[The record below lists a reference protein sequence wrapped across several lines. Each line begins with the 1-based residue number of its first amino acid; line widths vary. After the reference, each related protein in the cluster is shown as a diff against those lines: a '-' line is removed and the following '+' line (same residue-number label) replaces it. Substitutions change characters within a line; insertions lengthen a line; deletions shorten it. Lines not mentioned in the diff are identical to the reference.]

1 MEELYNFLIKA
12 KKQTYANESIEKKDA
27 SRVGSNDYE
36 YSDGKMTYH
45 DTYFGG
51 TNFMGEEVVYL
62 EDNTPIWGMNYYGV
76 TLDDSLSEEA
86 VDNALRPALIKVGED
101 DILPVRGPK
110 EFENNGYKYTF
121 EVTGDLNYFTGTETI
136 SKDGIKV
143 YQLKC
148 HGGLII

>member
-1 MEELYNFLIKA
+1 MIHILVE
-12 KKQTYANESIEKKDA
+12 
-27 SRVGSNDYE
+27 
-36 YSDGKMTYH
+36 
-45 DTYFGG
+45 
-51 TNFMGEEVVYL
+51 L

>member
-51 TNFMGEEVVYL
+51 TNFMGEEV